1 MFACMRVR
9 LQGRAQGA
17 RRRTV
22 STRCGPTRRT
32 RVHQAAEGKE
42 EQQAARLVDGLAPV
56 DLGRLYDLAAVRCRH
71 LLRVGDPR
79 VVGEDALH
87 M

>member
-1 MFACMRVR
+1 MRLHEGVHR
-9 LQGRAQGA
+9 VPGA
-17 RRRTV
+17 
-22 STRCGPTRRT
+22 GPYLRGAALVLAA